1 MTRFASAAT
10 AFMTTSV
17 GSTRP
22 TSAVS
27 AARPSIF
34 ANSAHDIMARLDSSL
49 SFVGLAPLQFV
60 PIPLAPAGLAEG
72 NTPGEDFG
80 FVEALDIG

>member
-1 MTRFASAAT
+1 
-10 AFMTTSV
+10 
-17 GSTRP
+17 
-22 TSAVS
+22 
-27 AARPSIF
+27 
-34 ANSAHDIMARLDSSL
+34 MARLDSSL